1 MKFTK
6 DSMWGM
12 DGKQTASIVA
22 LSAIGLLM
30 VLMCGCASIN
40 EAWMR
45 SYVAIH
51 DAADAVLTNSTPTA
65 TNPATDTSGM
75 VQAVPLV
82 PYLGADDNAVN
93 SVLFKRWQDGG
104 NDGCGGLPE
113 DTRPLL
119 IRPAGG
125 TFGWK
130 YVITEREA
138 NGPNIIL
145 DGDYMTVTSGWY
157 KGQFFKFEGKSDKEW
172 DNGKRP
178 TDFEAVKSGVR
189 TLRKHFVSFTAW
201 NKQ

>member
-1 MKFTK
+1 MKTTRF
-6 DSMWGM
+6 SM
-12 DGKQTASIVA
+12 
-22 LSAIGLLM
+22 M
-30 VLMCGCASIN
+30 VCLAMMISGCATMQHYGRVILIEGHEALDGYFGDSDTNAPPSTN
-40 EAWMR
+40 EV
-45 SYVAIH
+45 STVAPGSSV
-51 DAADAVLTNSTPTA
+51 DTTGMTQA
-65 TNPATDTSGM
+65 T
-75 VQAVPLV
+75 PLV
-82 PYLGADDNAVN
+82 PYLGADDGAVN
-93 SVLFKRWQDGG
+93 AVLFKRWQDGG
-104 NDGCGGLPE
+104 NDGCGGLPG

-119 IRPAGG
+119 MRPAGG

-130 YVITEREA
+130 YIITEREA

-172 DNGKRP
+172 DNGQRP